1 MDLSF
6 TDTQKMLV
14 TEARQF
20 LKSTWGTSMVRK
32 LAEDTKD
39 YSNDLWMAMAE
50 LGWMGIVFPQEYG
63 GTGGNLIDLCALVEE
78 MGRHLVPGPFC
89 SSIGLVGLTLLKEA
103 DNETR
108 SLMIPKLASG
118 QITATL
124 AVTEETGG
132 LAPEDIETICVRK
145 NDHYILNGIKLF
157 VPDAQNVDY
166 ILIAA
171 RTGSKPTN
179 ISLFL
184 APTGSDGIDIRA
196 HKTMSFDAQ
205 GELRLVN
212 TQLPLS
218 SLIGEFNNG
227 WPLVDRALQLGTM
240 LKCAEMLGGAE
251 IILDKTI
258 EHLQERVQFGRPIG
272 TFQALQHHCAN
283 MAIDVEG
290 CRYLTYQAAWSLSQG
305 FNSRKEVSMA
315 KAWVNEAYNRICTLS
330 HQCHGAIGFTME
342 HDLQLYTRR
351 ARVQEQSFGETQF
364 HVEILTKNI
373 GSLRRGSL

>member
-32 LAEDTKD
+32 LGKDKKD

-63 GTGGNLIDLCALVEE
+63 GTGGTFIDLCALVEE

-145 NDHYILNGIKLF
+145 NDHYILNGTKLF

-184 APTGSDGIDIRA
+184 APTDSDGIDIRA

-290 CRYLTYQAAWSLSQG
+290 CRYLTYQAA
-305 FNSRKEVSMA
+305 
-315 KAWVNEAYNRICTLS
+315 
-330 HQCHGAIGFTME
+330 
-342 HDLQLYTRR
+342 
-351 ARVQEQSFGETQF
+351 
-364 HVEILTKNI
+364 
-373 GSLRRGSL
+373 